1 MNVTI
6 CYMTNRR
13 DCRFEWFH
21 SSLVRQMGGK
31 RVGKLVVVD
40 FYADERPQERKAL
53 ADVWVTPK
61 PTVWQGKHRLTS
73 CNYFAPS
80 NARNTGLCFA
90 EGTHVVFVDDLSVLR
105 PKWWDVVSR
114 EVRENRKR
122 VVLGRYSKVLNLA
135 VSAEGE
141 IEGYDTWP
149 TGEDSRYDARHGEG
163 ERQVS
168 GGWMYGASV
177 CAPIEAMLEINGFD
191 EDCDSMGGE
200 DYAAG
205 IMLEHRGWEIV
216 YHQGMATYED
226 EMLHHAE
233 TPFKHIIKH
242 RGPGSTFTER
252 DASLHYLNLV
262 KYRGR
267 DRAPNYCN
275 LAALREHML
284 AGGEFPVSRI
294 PEHDWRDGQP
304 LREM

>member
-21 SSLVRQMGGK
+21 SSLLRQMGGE
-31 RVGKLVVVD
+31 RLCKLVVVD

-61 PTVWQGKHRLTS
+61 PTVWQGAHRLVS
-73 CNYFAPS
+73 GNYFAPS
-80 NARNTGLCFA
+80 NARNTGLCYA
-90 EGTHVVFVDDLSVLR
+90 EGTHVVFVDDLSVLM
-105 PKWWDVVSR
+105 PGWWDIVR
-114 EVRENRKR
+114 DEVENDRQR
-122 VVLGRYSKVLNLA
+122 VTLGRYTKVGDLQVEGGEA
-135 VSAEGE
+135 VSWRK
-141 IEGYDTWP
+141 YP
-149 TGEDSRYDARHGEG
+149 TGEDHRYNPDFGP
-163 ERQVS
+163 VLVSCS

-177 CAPIEAMLEINGFD
+177 CVPVKAMLEINGFD

-216 YHQGMATYED
+216 YHQGMWTLED
-226 EMLHHAE
+226 EMLHHVE
-233 TPFKHIIKH
+233 VPFKRIIKH
-242 RGPGSTFTER
+242 RGPGSTFPER

-262 KYRGR
+262 KHRGR

-275 LAALREHML
+275 LATLREHML
-284 AGGEFPVSRI
+284 AGGEFPVSQI